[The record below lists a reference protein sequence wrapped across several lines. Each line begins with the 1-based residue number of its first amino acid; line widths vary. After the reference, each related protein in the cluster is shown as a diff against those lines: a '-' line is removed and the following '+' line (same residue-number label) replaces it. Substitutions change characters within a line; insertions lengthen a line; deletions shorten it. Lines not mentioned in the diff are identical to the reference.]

1 MTRASEYRQQIIV
14 ISNFCQRLE
23 HAVDRMEKKDHK
35 FQGLEVFCLFLKMA
49 VGEPGF

>member
-23 HAVDRMEKKDHK
+23 HAVDRTEKKDHK
-35 FQGLEVFCLFLKMA
+35 FQWLEVFCLFLKMP